1 MAGGHVRTKKGRL
14 GMLAATRRHV
24 FEGGGAQARMRA
36 KSAQAP
42 SEVVCGSTGT
52 LVVLIRRRCGLLVRA
67 EGLRG
72 RSACV
77 ERRGGGSNTCR
88 RAVAAAVLG
97 RARSLRAVLLV
108 ALASWLSAPGSRASR
123 CSQPDCY
130 PALGPSIEGPGRL
143 LASCFPASLRG
154 ALLVGAAPTEQQS
167 GGR

>member
-1 MAGGHVRTKKGRL
+1 MRTKKGRL
-14 GMLAATRRHV
+14 GMLAPTRRHV
-24 FEGGGAQARMRA
+24 FEGGGAQARMRT

-52 LVVLIRRRCGLLVRA
+52 LAVLIRWRCGLLVRA

-72 RSACV
+72 RRACV

-108 ALASWLSAPGSRASR
+108 ASRQLAVRSGLAGIKVLA
-123 CSQPDCY
+123 
-130 PALGPSIEGPGRL
+130 ARL
-143 LASCFPASLRG
+143 LPRARP
-154 ALLVGAAPTEQQS
+154 
-167 GGR
+167 